1 MGAHFTGRGNV
12 KTMAT
17 AKPDRRSERSR
28 TALLSAFIDILLSEG
43 YESVTVERVA
53 ERANVGRSTFYMHYT
68 GKEDILRKSMTRP
81 SSHLAVLVG
90 HDIAPEALVPILEH
104 FREQK
109 RLNRVFFNW
118 PIRPIWVRCLAEMIE
133 PRLASLVRHARARP
147 ILPLPLI
154 ALQIAE
160 SQIALVAHWL
170 LGNTAAKP
178 DAIAEALIAA
188 TRALV
193 SSSLRCKPDAPLLI
207 PGEKLRFVHI

>member
-1 MGAHFTGRGNV
+1 
-12 KTMAT
+12 MAVP
-17 AKPDRRSERSR
+17 KPDRRSERSR
-28 TALLSAFIDILLSEG
+28 TALMSAFVDILLSEG
-43 YESVTVERVA
+43 YEAVTVERVA

-90 HDIAPEALVPILEH
+90 HDFAPEALVPILEH

-109 RLNRVFFNW
+109 RMNRIFFNW
-118 PIRPIWVRCLAEMIE
+118 PIRPIWVKCLAEMIE

-160 SQIALVAHWL
+160 SQIALVSHWL
-170 LGNTAAKP
+170 LANTAAKP
-178 DAIAEALIAA
+178 DAIAEALIAQ

-193 SSSLRCKPDAPLLI
+193 SSSLRSKPDTPLVI
-207 PGEKLRFVHI
+207 PGEKLRVIHDRGPA

>member
-1 MGAHFTGRGNV
+1 
-12 KTMAT
+12 MAT
-17 AKPDRRSERSR
+17 AKPDRRSERLR
-28 TALLSAFIDILLSEG
+28 TALMSAFIDMLLSEG
-43 YESVTVERVA
+43 YASVTVERVA

-68 GKEDILRKSMTRP
+68 GKEDILRRSMTRP

-109 RLNRVFFNW
+109 RLNRVFLDW
-118 PIRPIWVRCLAEMIE
+118 PIRPIWVKCLAEMIE

-170 LGNTAAKP
+170 LGNTAAKQ
-178 DAIAEALIAA
+178 DAVAEALIAA

-193 SSSLRCKPDAPLLI
+193 SSSLRCKPDAPLVI
-207 PGEKLRFVHI
+207 PGEKLRFVRRPS

>member
-1 MGAHFTGRGNV
+1 
-12 KTMAT
+12 MAVP
-17 AKPDRRSERSR
+17 KPDRRSERSR
-28 TALLSAFIDILLSEG
+28 TALMSAFIEILLHEG
-43 YESVTVERVA
+43 YEAVTVERVA

-81 SSHLAVLVG
+81 SSHLAMLVG
-90 HDIAPEALVPILEH
+90 HDVAAEALVPILEH

-118 PIRPIWVRCLAEMIE
+118 PIRPIWVKCLAEMIE

-147 ILPLPLI
+147 ILPLPLV
-154 ALQIAE
+154 ALQVAE

-188 TRALV
+188 TRALI
-193 SSSLRCKPDAPLLI
+193 SSSLRCKPDAALVI
-207 PGEKLRFVHI
+207 PGEKRHFVQS